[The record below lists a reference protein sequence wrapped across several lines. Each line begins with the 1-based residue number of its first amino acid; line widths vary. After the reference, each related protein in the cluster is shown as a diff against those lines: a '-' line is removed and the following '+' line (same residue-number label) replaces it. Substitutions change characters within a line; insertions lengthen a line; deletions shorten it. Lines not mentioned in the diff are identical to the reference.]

1 MVGVLSQFPK
11 TIQAGLSLRAEIV
24 APDYLA
30 PEWSVTALLRGPSSI
45 DLAATGEGGT
55 HTFAVPG
62 TQTAAYVA
70 GRYAVSVRATNGA
83 DVFEIEAG
91 AVEIA
96 GDVAALEAG
105 HDPRDHAERVLTAIE
120 AVIEGRAS
128 KDQQSYTING
138 RTLVRTSIAEL
149 LQLRKTYQDEVAKLN
164 SGGRHRRLLRRQVR
178 VRM

>member
-1 MVGVLSQFPK
+1 MATQFPK
-11 TIQAGLSLRAEIV
+11 TIQAGLSFRAEIV
-24 APDYLA
+24 AVDYTA
-30 PEWSVTALLRGPSSI
+30 PEWTVTALLRGPSSI
-45 DLAATGEGGT
+45 DLAATGESDT

-62 TQTAAYVA
+62 AQTSAYAA
-70 GRYAVSVRATNGA
+70 GRYVVSVRVTDGT

-91 AVEIA
+91 SLEII
-96 GDVAALEAG
+96 GDVAALEVG
-105 HDPRDHAERVLTAIE
+105 HDPRGHAERTLAAIE

-149 LQLRKTYQDEVAKLN
+149 LQLRKTYQDEVANLK
-164 SGGRHRRLLRRQVR
+164 SGGRHKRLLRRQVK

>member
-11 TIQAGLSLRAEIV
+11 SIQAGLSFRAEMV
-24 APDYLA
+24 ASDYPA

-45 DLAATGEGGT
+45 DLAAAGDADT
-55 HTFAVPG
+55 HTFSVTGAD
-62 TQTAAYVA
+62 TSAYQA
-70 GRYAVSVRATNGA
+70 GQYAVSVRVTDGV
-83 DVFEIEAG
+83 DVFELEAG
-91 AVEIA
+91 SVEIV

-105 HDPRDHAERVLTAIE
+105 HDPRGHAERVLAAIE

-149 LQLRKTYQDEVAKLN
+149 LQLRKTYQDEVAKLK
-164 SGGRHRRLLRRQVR
+164 SGGRHKRLLRRQVK